1 MCGSLF
7 NPTKMSSSPIF
18 SDVKMYLQRKNI
30 RRAAVFGSFARGEE
44 TAQSDL
50 DLLIDADGLTL
61 FDVLRMEEELENLTG
76 RKVDLVEFRAVKPS
90 LQKYIFAQT
99 VDLL

>member
-1 MCGSLF
+1 MEKHPNEF
-7 NPTKMSSSPIF
+7 YE
-18 SDVKMYLQRKNI
+18 VKNYLRRKNI

-44 TAQSDL
+44 TEQSDL
-50 DLLIDADGLTL
+50 DLLIDAEGLTL

-76 RKVDLVEFRAVKPS
+76 RKIDLIEFRAVKPS
-90 LQKYIFAQT
+90 LQQYIFAQT